1 MKWINA
7 EVKLLIVMWEGGQ
20 PLATIAKHFHTT
32 EEAISNRISHL
43 MEMGVRISK
52 GKRHQAKWR
61 EKEMEGDDYE

>member
-7 EVKLLIVMWEGGQ
+7 EVKLLIVMFEGGQ

-32 EEAISNRISHL
+32 EEAISNRIQHL
-43 MEMGVRISK
+43 SDMGVNIRK
-52 GKRHQAKWR
+52 WKRHQAKWQ